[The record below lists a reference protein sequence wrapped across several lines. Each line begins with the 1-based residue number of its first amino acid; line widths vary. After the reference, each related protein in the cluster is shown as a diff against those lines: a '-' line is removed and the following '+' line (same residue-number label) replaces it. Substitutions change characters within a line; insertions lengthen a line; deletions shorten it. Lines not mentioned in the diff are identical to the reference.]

1 MGRKGEGRAIQLQA
15 SIGPE
20 GSSRLKLSEFL
31 DTRYMQ
37 LRLSGLITGRLYP
50 SGDTLVLIS
59 VRGCVDPMDIVRPEG
74 LTLQRRREDCFI

>member
-20 GSSRLKLSEFL
+20 GSSRLRLPEFL

-37 LRLSGLITGRLYP
+37 LRLSALRTGRLYP

-59 VRGCVDPMDIVRPEG
+59 VRGWVDPMDIWRPEG
-74 LTLQRRREDCFI
+74 LTFQRRREDSFI